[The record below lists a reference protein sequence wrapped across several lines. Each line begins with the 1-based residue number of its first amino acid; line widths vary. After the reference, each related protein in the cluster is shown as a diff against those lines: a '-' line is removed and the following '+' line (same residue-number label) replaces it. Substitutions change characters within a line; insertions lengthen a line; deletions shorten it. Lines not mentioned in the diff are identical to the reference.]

1 MENSKNQSQIFNSWI
16 HKFGIVSGFIILL
29 MMLSVPIISCTVYD
43 MWPEMAKLIPSFISV
58 AMIMLPF
65 CFAECIA
72 YPPLIGSGALYMS
85 YITGNTTSL
94 KLPCALSALNIAGV
108 KQGTVEADAV
118 SLVAVGTSALTV
130 TVVII
135 IGMILSAP
143 LTPVLSS
150 PVLKPGF
157 DNVLPALFGALTIGT
172 IIGKVKFF
180 IIPFIVALG
189 FALFTDMSSA
199 YYMLISIVVSV
210 AAGRFI
216 SKMSSSK

>member
-1 MENSKNQSQIFNSWI
+1 
-16 HKFGIVSGFIILL
+16 
-29 MMLSVPIISCTVYD
+29 
-43 MWPEMAKLIPSFISV
+43 
-58 AMIMLPF
+58 
-65 CFAECIA
+65 
-72 YPPLIGSGALYMS
+72 MS